1 VFGVGAPEALFISL
15 VALLIFGPRRL
26 AEVARGWG
34 SLLGKVRRSLDEAM
48 AELTSEDYSDEWFE
62 GHGRQQDN
70 LFDERPED

>member
-1 VFGVGAPEALFISL
+1 MFGVGAPEALFISL

-48 AELTSEDYSDEWFE
+48 AELTSEDYPDEWFE
-62 GHGRQQDN
+62 GYGRQQEN

>member
-1 VFGVGAPEALFISL
+1 MFGVGAPEALFISL

-34 SLLGKVRRSLDEAM
+34 SLLGKARRSLDEAM
-48 AELTSEDYSDEWFE
+48 AELTSEDYPDEWFE
-62 GHGRQQDN
+62 GHGRQQEN

>member
-15 VALLIFGPRRL
+15 VALLVFGPRGL

-34 SLLGKVRRSLDEAM
+34 SLLGKARRRLDETM
-48 AELTSEDYSDEWFE
+48 AELTSEDYPDEWFE
-62 GHGRQQDN
+62 GHGRQQEN

>member
-1 VFGVGAPEALFISL
+1 MFGVGAPEALFISL

-26 AEVARGWG
+26 AEVARVWG

-48 AELTSEDYSDEWFE
+48 AELTSEDYPDEWFE
-62 GHGRQQDN
+62 GHGRQQEN

>member
-15 VALLIFGPRRL
+15 VALLVFGPRGL

-34 SLLGKVRRSLDEAM
+34 SLLGKARRRLDEAM
-48 AELTSEDYSDEWFE
+48 AELTSEDYPDEWFE
-62 GHGRQQDN
+62 GHGRQQEN